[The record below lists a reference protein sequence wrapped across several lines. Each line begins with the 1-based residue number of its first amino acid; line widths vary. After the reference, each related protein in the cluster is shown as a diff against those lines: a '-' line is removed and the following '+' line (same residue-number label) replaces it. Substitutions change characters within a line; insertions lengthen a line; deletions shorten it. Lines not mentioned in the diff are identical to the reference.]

1 MNRRILLASLVGLP
15 ALFLGVREP
24 RAQNYP
30 TNPIRIIV
38 AYPPGGGNDV
48 AARVIGARLQE
59 RLGQP
64 VIVDNRPGAAGQ
76 VGTAV
81 AANAAPDGYTLLLTN
96 PGPQAVSPALQ
107 PSLPYDV
114 VKSFAPIAIVAKMPF
129 FVVVPGSSP
138 YKTLAELIAERPAKT
153 QFSALECTGWGT
165 AAASSDDRFQ
175 VVVAGMESH
184 VCVLQTV
191 LDLLSAGY
199 QTFVVVDAIAGRRD
213 LDHQVALERMAN
225 SGATLTSAEAVLFE
239 WCESASAPEFKQ
251 LSALVKGRGTMP

>member
-1 MNRRILLASLVGLP
+1 MPSPSEALRSPELLHRASSRLLVVDVQEKLVVALSDASRERLIANCRFLVEGATLFGVPVVATEQYPKGLGSTVASL
-15 ALFLGVREP
+15 A
-24 RAQNYP
+24 
-30 TNPIRIIV
+30 
-38 AYPPGGGNDV
+38 D
-48 AARVIGARLQE
+48 
-59 RLGQP
+59 
-64 VIVDNRPGAAGQ
+64 
-76 VGTAV
+76 
-81 AANAAPDGYTLLLTN
+81 
-96 PGPQAVSPALQ
+96 
-107 PSLPYDV
+107 
-114 VKSFAPIAIVAKMPF
+114 
-129 FVVVPGSSP
+129 
-138 YKTLAELIAERPAKT
+138 LIAERPAKT

-191 LDLLSAGY
+191 LDLLAAGY

>member
-1 MNRRILLASLVGLP
+1 MPSPSEALRSPELLHRASSRLLVVDVQEKLVVALSDASRERLIANCRFLVEGATLFGVPVVATEQYPKGLGSTVASL
-15 ALFLGVREP
+15 A
-24 RAQNYP
+24 
-30 TNPIRIIV
+30 
-38 AYPPGGGNDV
+38 D
-48 AARVIGARLQE
+48 
-59 RLGQP
+59 
-64 VIVDNRPGAAGQ
+64 
-76 VGTAV
+76 
-81 AANAAPDGYTLLLTN
+81 
-96 PGPQAVSPALQ
+96 
-107 PSLPYDV
+107 
-114 VKSFAPIAIVAKMPF
+114 
-129 FVVVPGSSP
+129 
-138 YKTLAELIAERPAKT
+138 LIAERPAKT

-191 LDLLSAGY
+191 LDLLASGY

-225 SGATLTSAEAVLFE
+225 SGATLTTAEAVLFE

>member
-1 MNRRILLASLVGLP
+1 MPSPSEALRSPELLHRASSRLLVVDVQEKLVV
-15 ALFLGVREP
+15 ALSDASR
-24 RAQNYP
+24 
-30 TNPIRIIV
+30 
-38 AYPPGGGNDV
+38 
-48 AARVIGARLQE
+48 E
-59 RLGQP
+59 RLIANCRFLVEGATLFGVP
-64 VIVDNRPGAAGQ
+64 V
-76 VGTAV
+76 V
-81 AANAAPDGYTLLLTN
+81 ATEQYPKGLGST
-96 PGPQAVSPALQ
+96 
-107 PSLPYDV
+107 
-114 VKSFAPIAIVAKMPF
+114 VA
-129 FVVVPGSSP
+129 S
-138 YKTLAELIAERPAKT
+138 LAELIAERPAKT

-191 LDLLSAGY
+191 LDLLASGY

-225 SGATLTSAEAVLFE
+225 SGATLTTAEAVLFE

>member
-1 MNRRILLASLVGLP
+1 MPSPSEALRSPELLHRASSRLLVVDVQEKLVV
-15 ALFLGVREP
+15 ALSDASR
-24 RAQNYP
+24 
-30 TNPIRIIV
+30 
-38 AYPPGGGNDV
+38 
-48 AARVIGARLQE
+48 E
-59 RLGQP
+59 RLIANCRFLVEGATLFGVP
-64 VIVDNRPGAAGQ
+64 V
-76 VGTAV
+76 V
-81 AANAAPDGYTLLLTN
+81 ATEQYPKGLGST
-96 PGPQAVSPALQ
+96 
-107 PSLPYDV
+107 
-114 VKSFAPIAIVAKMPF
+114 VA
-129 FVVVPGSSP
+129 S
-138 YKTLAELIAERPAKT
+138 LAELIAERPAKT

-191 LDLLSAGY
+191 LDLLAAGY

-225 SGATLTSAEAVLFE
+225 SGATLTTAEAVLFE

>member
-1 MNRRILLASLVGLP
+1 MPSPSEALRSPELLHRASSRLLVVDVQEKLVV
-15 ALFLGVREP
+15 ALSDASR
-24 RAQNYP
+24 
-30 TNPIRIIV
+30 
-38 AYPPGGGNDV
+38 
-48 AARVIGARLQE
+48 E
-59 RLGQP
+59 RLIANCRFLVEGATLFGVP
-64 VIVDNRPGAAGQ
+64 V
-76 VGTAV
+76 V
-81 AANAAPDGYTLLLTN
+81 ATEQYPKGLGST
-96 PGPQAVSPALQ
+96 
-107 PSLPYDV
+107 
-114 VKSFAPIAIVAKMPF
+114 VA
-129 FVVVPGSSP
+129 S
-138 YKTLAELIAERPAKT
+138 LAELIAERPAKT

-191 LDLLSAGY
+191 LDLLASGY